1 MDPRGVQPVA
11 ASERQPGR
19 KGLLALCLVTALV
32 CGAAV
37 GMLAPHILI
46 GETARKADT
55 GEAVAAVHTAAGP
68 LGLTERLG
76 LDPREIEANQQRWAA
91 MSEAER
97 LAVVAR
103 YRRLAEMD
111 AAERDQLLQKYQ
123 EFRQLSGDQ
132 QADLRRRAIR
142 LAAFVQS
149 LSPQDQALLES
160 MADDQRAAR
169 LLELWRAREAA

>member
-1 MDPRGVQPVA
+1 
-11 ASERQPGR
+11 
-19 KGLLALCLVTALV
+19 
-32 CGAAV
+32 
-37 GMLAPHILI
+37 
-46 GETARKADT
+46 
-55 GEAVAAVHTAAGP
+55 
-68 LGLTERLG
+68 
-76 LDPREIEANQQRWAA
+76 
-91 MSEAER
+91 MSETER

-160 MADDQRAAR
+160 MTDDQRAAR